1 MTTRQNI
8 ELRRSEIRER
18 LGTIATLEG
27 DARTE
32 AITAEQ
38 GGLMV
43 ELRESEP
50 RLQAAIAAE
59 EADTRL
65 RNPGDGEGAELRAL
79 RGQVNVAGYL
89 GAALEQRAVDGAAL
103 EYNQVLHIPGN
114 RFPLEML
121 APTIEHRAETDVDAS
136 ATQRTWLDRLFAET
150 MSTYIGISFEA
161 VPAGLASFPV
171 TATGPS
177 GAQRARME
185 AAAAGG
191 WSLSVSELK
200 PKRNT
205 VHLVFSSEDAA
216 RLPGLEDALARDMRM
231 SVMEAVDRAVF
242 NADAGADGTDA
253 DIAGLKTLA
262 GTEKTVTQTNKVKA
276 DATFKAFLELVDG
289 RHASTIGELRV
300 VSSVG
305 SNVLWGGTI
314 HNSAASNETVAQF
327 LARSGLS
334 WRTREGID
342 TNTANGDFGA
352 YIGRQR
358 GIQGAG
364 VAAVWNS
371 GELIR
376 DPYTS
381 ASKGEVSLTLAY
393 LWDFGV
399 PRASNFARLKYVT

>member
-1 MTTRQNI
+1 MTVRQNI
-8 ELRRSEIRER
+8 ELRRSEIRQR
-18 LGTIATLEG
+18 LGAIAEIDG
-27 DARTE
+27 DGRTDVI
-32 AITAEQ
+32 ASEQ
-38 GGLMV
+38 NLLMV

-59 EADTRL
+59 ESDTRL
-65 RNPGDGEGAELRAL
+65 KNPGDGEGAEHRAI
-79 RGQVNVAGYL
+79 RSRVNVSDYM

-121 APTIEHRAETDVDAS
+121 APAIEHRAETNVDAA

-150 MSTYIGISFEA
+150 MSAYIGVSFEA
-161 VPAGLASFPV
+161 VPPGLASFPV

-185 AAAAGG
+185 AAGAGA
-191 WSLSVSELK
+191 WTLSVSELK

-216 RLPGLEDALARDMRM
+216 RLPGLEDALGRDMRM
-231 SVMEAVDRAVF
+231 SIQEAVDRAVF
-242 NADAGADGTDA
+242 NADTGADGTDA

-262 GTEKTVTQTNKVKA
+262 GTEKTLTQANKIKA
-276 DATFKAFLELVDG
+276 DETFKAFLELVDG

-314 HNSAASNETVAQF
+314 HNSAASNETIAQF
-327 LARSGLS
+327 LARSGVS
-334 WRTREGID
+334 WRTRDGID
-342 TNTANGDFGA
+342 ANTANGDFGA

-381 ASKGEVSLTLAY
+381 AAKGEVNLTLAY
-393 LWDFGV
+393 LWDFAV